1 MDIDIDVP
9 TKIKATEVF
18 EGIIPASLN
27 ENGKLKK
34 HNVGYYFQSIPVDPV
49 TGYSAIS
56 YDTAEKFNF
65 FKIDIIPLKLL
76 DCFTSKQHLREMM
89 HIEPTWELLEERRI
103 VEKLFHI
110 HNSFDVIYKV
120 KPKSI
125 LELADCLALI
135 RPNKIKLIDK
145 YVKAKDKSEIRKALY
160 SKEDAS
166 DLRKSHAI
174 PYAYLIVAQLNLIE
188 REILES

>member
-9 TKIKATEVF
+9 TKVKATELFPDVV
-18 EGIIPASLN
+18 PASLN

-34 HNVGYYFQSIPVDPV
+34 HNVGYYFQPIPVDEK
-49 TGYSAIS
+49 TGLSAIS
-56 YDTAEKFNF
+56 YDSAEKFNF

-76 DCFTSKQHLREMM
+76 DSFDSKEHLRELM
-89 HIEPTWELLEERRI
+89 HEEPTWELLEQRKI

-110 HNSFDVIYKV
+110 HNSFDVIYRV
-120 KPKSI
+120 KPKAVM
-125 LELADCLALI
+125 ELADCLALI

-160 SKEDAS
+160 HKEDAS

-174 PYAYLIVAQLNLIE
+174 PYAYLIIAQLNLIE